1 MAGKRQRPASP
12 AGTFKGRIQVGK
24 TWFMSQYRRLV
35 TNWHGL
41 SKGQKYMTAA
51 VVLLLGWTLV
61 PQVQV
66 LALSQTVALQRV
78 RISQLEKQAQ
88 KQNNL
93 LYSASITLDDMEKK
107 WHSLNFRVL
116 ENTWRIEEP
125 KKNPDSI

>member
-61 PQVQV
+61 LQVRFW
-66 LALSQTVALQRV
+66 LCPRPLPFNESAFLNWKSRLKS
-78 RISQLEKQAQ
+78 RITC
-88 KQNNL
+88 
-93 LYSASITLDDMEKK
+93 SIR
-107 WHSLNFRVL
+107 HRS
-116 ENTWRIEEP
+116 P
-125 KKNPDSI
+125 